1 MTTLTINNIH
11 EFINKPISIYC
22 KQYEG
27 NADVYG
33 QAVITEFSKDECNP
47 IKVGNA
53 TGEGHFLEY
62 ALINEDG
69 TICIGDTDRPV
80 EVELCANGLALR
92 EVIENAIKRIF
103 NPANGYTEL
112 PFEVYC
118 TSAGVELRMI
128 DNVLNE
134 HYISIINS
142 IAQRLNVSWYIDFF
156 NKVIRIN

>member
-33 QAVITEFSKDECNP
+33 QAVITELSKDERNP
-47 IKVGNA
+47 IKVGDA

-62 ALINEDG
+62 AIINEDG
-69 TICIGDTDRPV
+69 VICIGDEDRPV
-80 EVELCANGLALR
+80 EVELSENGLQTS

-103 NPANGYTEL
+103 NPANGYTKL
-112 PFEVYC
+112 PFVVHC
-118 TSAGVELRMI
+118 TSNGVELRMN
-128 DNVLNE
+128 DLVLGE
-134 HYISIINS
+134 HYIRLIDSIT
-142 IAQRLNVSWYIDFF
+142 QRLNVRWYIDFS
-156 NKVIRIN
+156 NNIIKIN

>member
-1 MTTLTINNIH
+1 MTTLTIKNIH

-33 QAVITEFSKDECNP
+33 QAVITEFSKDERNP

-69 TICIGDTDRPV
+69 TICIGDTDRSV

-112 PFEVYC
+112 PFEVHC

-142 IAQRLNVSWYIDFF
+142 IAQRLNVSWSIDFF